1 MSSPNK
7 ISGYLGPV
15 ATHKAGT
22 SSILYGSDRNADKR
36 WLYTF
41 NSLGYRG
48 EEVDSNAEYRILVT
62 GDSNTVGE
70 GVSWEETWGYQLCQ
84 LLTKHNEK
92 IMGKKVSLLNV
103 AQSGAPNDYIT
114 RAAMAEAEW
123 FKPTLVI
130 ALFSHI
136 TRKESIQNSSIEHI
150 GPWREDE
157 LSEDFYLFYSEED
170 GLINTL
176 KNILLLKSFC
186 VNHNYPFIWSSIN
199 SDAIFNSASAKHPVC
214 QQYLSFISTV
224 DFAPC
229 NLFGHDLGV
238 DKIHPGGKGH
248 KEFAEVLCRMALEKL
263 IIALEK

>member
-1 MSSPNK
+1 MTKVNKNK
-7 ISGYLGPV
+7 ISGYHGPV
-15 ATHKAGT
+15 AAHQAGT
-22 SSILYGSDRNADKR
+22 SSIFYGSDRNADKGWR
-36 WLYTF
+36 YTF

-48 EEVDSNAEYRILVT
+48 EEVDSNADHRILVT

-84 LLTKHNEK
+84 LLTKNNEK
-92 IMGKKVSLLNV
+92 IRGKVSLLNV

-136 TRKESIQNSSIEHI
+136 TRKESIQNSRIEHI

-186 VNHNYPFIWSSIN
+186 AVNNFPFIWSSID
-199 SDAIFNSASAKHPVC
+199 SKTIFNSATAKHPVC
-214 QQYLSFISTV
+214 QQYLSLIGTV
-224 DFAPC
+224 DFVPC
-229 NLFGHDLGV
+229 NLFGGDLGV
-238 DKIHPGGKGH
+238 DNIHPGGKSH
-248 KEFAEVLCRMALEKL
+248 KGFAEVFCSRSLE
-263 IIALEK
+263 IYAAGQ